1 MLLSGALFALFMM
14 GFWLYCLTDAIL
26 TPPPECRGLPKPAW
40 IAVIALTFIGGAMAW
55 LIVREPL
62 RDPSGETPSGLRPS
76 GGTVAGRQA
85 RWDPDAPGDLADPDS
100 GYFRSQRWTAADDA
114 VARHP
119 AGRSRGAGTGPRNG
133 HGVPTGPDD
142 DPEFLRA
149 LDRVIRGN
157 SAGLSH
163 ARAGAFSPPRNR
175 SAGRR

>member
-26 TPPPECRGLPKPAW
+26 TPAPECRGLPKPAW
-40 IAVIALTFIGGAMAW
+40 IAVIALTFIGGAIAW
-55 LIVREPL
+55 LIVREPP
-62 RDPSGETPSGLRPS
+62 RNPSRGAVT
-76 GGTVAGRQA
+76 GRQA

-119 AGRSRGAGTGPRNG
+119 AGRSRVAKTGQAAPK
-133 HGVPTGPDD
+133 GPDD

-149 LDRVIRGN
+149 LDRAIRGN

-163 ARAGAFSPPRNR
+163 ARAGAFSPRQSR
-175 SAGRR
+175 SLQPTPE

>member
-26 TPPPECRGLPKPAW
+26 TPAPECRGLSKPAW
-40 IAVIALTFIGGAMAW
+40 IAVIALTFIGGAIAW
-55 LIVREPL
+55 LIVREPPRSPSGETPSGL
-62 RDPSGETPSGLRPS
+62 RPSGETPSGLRPS
-76 GGTVAGRQA
+76 GGAGTGRRA

-119 AGRSRGAGTGPRNG
+119 AGRSRVAGTGQAAPK
-133 HGVPTGPDD
+133 GPDD

-149 LDRVIRGN
+149 LDRAIRGN
-157 SAGLSH
+157 S
-163 ARAGAFSPPRNR
+163 
-175 SAGRR
+175 